1 MYNKTK
7 TPRRQIMDYSIQ
19 LYSVRDAVK
28 EDMNGTLKKI
38 AEIGYKYVE
47 PAARFFIIATA

>member
-1 MYNKTK
+1 
-7 TPRRQIMDYSIQ
+7 MDYSIQ